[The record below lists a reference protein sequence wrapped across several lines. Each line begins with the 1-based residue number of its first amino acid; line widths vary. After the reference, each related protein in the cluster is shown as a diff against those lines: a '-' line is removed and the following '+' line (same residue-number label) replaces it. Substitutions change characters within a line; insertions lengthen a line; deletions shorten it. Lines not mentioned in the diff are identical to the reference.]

1 MTHVGYSCLTGHV
14 PPVLPPCTP
23 ARGDWRGCP
32 DTAACSSAASPA
44 TCRVSSVLVAGAAA
58 ATDLTTHFAAAQPR
72 LSPARAS
79 HGRISRRQPRLR
91 RPGAGG
97 RAARQP
103 RGPAA
108 PPAWP
113 GRRRRPA
120 RAQAAAAPR
129 RAGRAARMRPPAAAA
144 GSSAAAAAWRI
155 SCPTSCACAPQRPPS
170 SLGRKRP
177 LPAHG
182 GVLQRCSSVVFSCPT
197 SCACAPQRPP
207 SSLGRKRP
215 LPAHGGVLQ
224 RCSSVAFSCPTS
236 CACAPQH
243 PRLHQGVGPLA
254 SLKNVELCST
264 AAHCSDGSCANS
276 GHKNMRNKPGLQ
288 CERGGCERR
297 SGPSCMQAR
306 RVAAVEPGV
315 RRHSRPAARAAG
327 QAGPARPKHKPTF
340 LAAGAVQRDASHAQP
355 RMDWGTGTGRGRPAR
370 ARARACSP
378 PSDAESSRLCAR
390 RLATSSCSRCSA
402 SAFCC
407 AALRRAAS
415 LPRVRAFRVWVPCQ
429 GFW

>member
-155 SCPTSCACAPQRPPS
+155 
-170 SLGRKRP
+170 
-177 LPAHG
+177 
-182 GVLQRCSSVVFSCPT
+182 SCPT